1 MHSAKLLQTGPDET
15 WWADPL
21 ECHCFLR
28 NRSSSHRCIV
38 ALVGK
43 MEKTRAVT
51 DHLRAWLPLVF
62 RPNNCEKGSVRI
74 RRKAANREMLGRDGC
89 EALGLGTPWVSENE
103 AGRVRL
109 IGAADKR
116 HLTIPTVVSQL
127 IVECATERVVQGMP
141 ELEKDFVQ
149 LQREPLVH
157 PEHMP
162 GADRVVNALG
172 C

>member
-1 MHSAKLLQTGPDET
+1 
-15 WWADPL
+15 
-21 ECHCFLR
+21 
-28 NRSSSHRCIV
+28 
-38 ALVGK
+38 
-43 MEKTRAVT
+43 
-51 DHLRAWLPLVF
+51 
-62 RPNNCEKGSVRI
+62 
-74 RRKAANREMLGRDGC
+74 MLGRDGC
-89 EALGLGTPWVSENE
+89 EALGLGTPRVSENE